1 MKLFNFLKKDT
12 KNTTSANVQALSKNQ
27 LEKVIGGIDGTTID
41 TIDAE
46 SRTGKITFKAKEGA
60 TTA

>member
-1 MKLFNFLKKDT
+1 LD
-12 KNTTSANVQALSKNQ
+12 KNQ

>member
-1 MKLFNFLKKDT
+1 MKNLLKKISKKEIKSTIQKLD
-12 KNTTSANVQALSKNQ
+12 KNQ
-27 LEKVIGGIDGTTID
+27 LEKVIGGIDEANLNS
-41 TIDAE
+41 IDAE

>member
-1 MKLFNFLKKDT
+1 MKNLFKKET
-12 KNTTSANVQALSKNQ
+12 KKEVKSTFQKLDKNQ